1 MVVKVCGKGCG
12 LRLFLAKKE
21 LGANLFRC
29 GYGVRGWR
37 LWRGIAGRREVGGW
51 FACGKTWGLEW
62 ACGRK
67 RVFKFRQHNRFFSLL
82 HSRQVQSSSLSS
94 VQLAA
99 FTHHNYDRKE
109 LGESLF

>member
-1 MVVKVCGKGCG
+1 MGKGADRGC
-12 LRLFLAKKE
+12 FWWKKE
-21 LGANLFRC
+21 LGVSLFRG
-29 GYGVRGWR
+29 GYGVRGWW
-37 LWRGIAGRREVGGW
+37 LWQGIAGRGEVGGW
-51 FACGKTWGLEW
+51 FACGKTWCLGW

-82 HSRQVQSSSLSS
+82 HSMQVQSSSLSS

-99 FTHHNYDRKE
+99 FTHHNYGRKE